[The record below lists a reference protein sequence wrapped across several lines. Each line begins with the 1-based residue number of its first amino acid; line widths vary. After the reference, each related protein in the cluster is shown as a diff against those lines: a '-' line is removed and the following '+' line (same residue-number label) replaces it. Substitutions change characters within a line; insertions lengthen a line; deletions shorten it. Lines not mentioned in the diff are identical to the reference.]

1 LSGFSF
7 QGVRGSQIPVPDR
20 APYLAAN
27 NLNGTGTPPASQL
40 YAGDLC
46 VLTTKST
53 LTDANADV
61 VCRMLLQADKAANY
75 KQGTPVAGILGVN
88 SSPIATNSVGVVQAL
103 GPLPGGTI
111 YTIPGDSASYGADF
125 ASGRNY
131 VVVDRFGG
139 SQQFGAR
146 LDLNFEDFPT
156 GLTLQHQL
164 DNTLAGIQI
173 NFYVWTLTFTGT
185 TSFVVGGNGT
195 GTYGSGTFTGGVA
208 TSSLGTASTAAQI
221 QTALRTAMT
230 TALYP
235 ASVVNSVTV
244 SGTAG
249 AAMTI
254 TSPFAIFLY
263 PGTAGSVSTTNITGP
278 TGQGQPF
285 YTVQVGTGVASVGNG
300 AAAADECLRIIAP
313 VETDPLYNTLCPAS
327 TLGPLV
333 LVEVLGTFQ
342 QGATGINYSSN

>member
-1 LSGFSF
+1 MSGFSF

-27 NLNGTGTPPASQL
+27 SLNGTGTPPASQL

-75 KQGTPVAGILGVN
+75 KQGTPVAGILCVN
-88 SSPIATNSVGVVQAL
+88 SSPIDTNSGGVVQAL
-103 GPLPGGTI
+103 GPMPGGTI
-111 YTIPGDSASYGADF
+111 YSLPGDSAGYGADF

-131 VVVDRFGG
+131 VVVDRFSGA
-139 SQQFGAR
+139 QQFGAR
-146 LDLNFEDFPT
+146 LDLNFEDFPN

-173 NFYVWTLTFTGT
+173 NFYVWTMTFSGNSTI
-185 TSFVVGGNGT
+185 VVGGNGT
-195 GTYGSGTFTGGVA
+195 GTYSGGTFTGGTA
-208 TSSLGTASTAAQI
+208 TSTLGTTTTAAQA
-221 QTALRTAMT
+221 QTAIRAAMT
-230 TALYP
+230 TSLYP
-235 ASVVNSVTV
+235 ASVVNNTFVT
-244 SGTAG
+244 GTTG
-249 AAMTI
+249 GPLVI

-263 PGTAGSVSTTNITGP
+263 PGTAANVTLA
-278 TGQGQPF
+278 GQGQPF
-285 YTVQVGTGVASVGNG
+285 YTVQVGTGTAGVGNG
-300 AAAADECLRIIAP
+300 AAAADECLRILAP
-313 VETDPLYNTLCPAS
+313 VETDPLYNLLCPAS

-333 LVEVLGTFQ
+333 LVEVLGAFQ
-342 QGATGINYSSN
+342 QAATGINYSSN